1 MKKIILLI
9 LLIGGC
15 QKELNISEFSSDY
28 LDYEPELRIEA
39 IIFPSDSSAI
49 VRIDR
54 SFSLMD
60 ESLYDCRDNDFGI
73 ISLNECNTLDGI
85 WHGEEGVDL
94 VADCGN
100 WNPLLHDVGSDGIL
114 SDGDE
119 DIKVDADGSE
129 GNGLPDC
136 GEPNVDNYVE
146 ILPEIHL
153 DGCEVKISKVKMNLL

>member
-1 MKKIILLI
+1 M
-9 LLIGGC
+9 
-15 QKELNISEFSSDY
+15 
-28 LDYEPELRIEA
+28 
-39 IIFPSDSSAI
+39 
-49 VRIDR
+49 
-54 SFSLMD
+54 
-60 ESLYDCRDNDFGI
+60 
-73 ISLNECNTLDGI
+73 
-85 WHGEEGVDL
+85 DL

-119 DIKVDADGSE
+119 DVELDPDGSE

-153 DGCEVKISKVKMNLL
+153 DGCEVKIGKIKNGVENYCEMEFVNDAGFDVITTIGSV